1 MDEDINAIYGG
12 IGTKLGDNMYC
23 RALSTLNL
31 NLEPPP
37 CSIRLDKIQPISAL
51 KSILLQNFETYR

>member
-1 MDEDINAIYGG
+1 MDKDINAIYGG

-37 CSIRLDKIQPISAL
+37 CSIRLDKNSTDKCTEIDFTTKTSNP
-51 KSILLQNFETYR
+51 